1 VPLTSERRTPY
12 LIALLVIVVPLFSFG
27 LANHGL
33 WTADEPRVAEIG
45 REMALPGASWAVPTL
60 DRKPFLEEPPLYYA
74 SLAAA
79 FRLFGK
85 VSDGVARVPS
95 AVFAFGGVVA
105 LFFLGS
111 LLFGPRTGFASAL
124 VMATSGEYFRVAHWV
139 IVDSALAFFVILALV
154 FFMTAYLSAR
164 RTTRLAYYSLCYIS
178 CTLAFYTKGFIG
190 VVIPGLAV
198 LTFLVFDRNTREI
211 LRMHLWL
218 GILIFAAMTLPW
230 FLSLWQQ
237 GGGEYLRVFLVHNH
251 LERFAGGSTGHHQP
265 FYYYL
270 VEFPTAF
277 LPWGLIAIPVLWQ
290 GLRRRDEGS
299 DRSSKGRL
307 FILCWFISGFVFL
320 SVSSTKRALYLMP
333 LFAPISL
340 LTAVYIDGTI
350 TGKILSAKWEK
361 VFTCAFGLLPLV
373 GGLAAVPALVFAS
386 KRFGFGLNGGEVALV
401 VVLSV
406 AAVALSA
413 AALREH
419 SRNMMRLWGFS
430 SASVLSLLFLGLI
443 AVMPILDGFKSF
455 VPFCNAIRESVP
467 ASETLYAWQPDE
479 TLRGAVPFYTGRF
492 LEEVDSMPR
501 LAGILQRERTV
512 FVVVRDK
519 DGELEKELLST
530 GRMRVTFKL
539 TQGTDRSLAILRNTG
554 AGPADGSARP
564 PEHVAG
570 ERNERL

>member
-1 VPLTSERRTPY
+1 
-12 LIALLVIVVPLFSFG
+12 
-27 LANHGL
+27 
-33 WTADEPRVAEIG
+33 
-45 REMALPGASWAVPTL
+45 
-60 DRKPFLEEPPLYYA
+60 
-74 SLAAA
+74 
-79 FRLFGK
+79 
-85 VSDGVARVPS
+85 
-95 AVFAFGGVVA
+95 
-105 LFFLGS
+105 
-111 LLFGPRTGFASAL
+111 
-124 VMATSGEYFRVAHWV
+124 
-139 IVDSALAFFVILALV
+139 
-154 FFMTAYLSAR
+154 
-164 RTTRLAYYSLCYIS
+164 
-178 CTLAFYTKGFIG
+178 
-190 VVIPGLAV
+190 
-198 LTFLVFDRNTREI
+198 
-211 LRMHLWL
+211 
-218 GILIFAAMTLPW
+218 
-230 FLSLWQQ
+230 
-237 GGGEYLRVFLVHNH
+237 
-251 LERFAGGSTGHHQP
+251 
-265 FYYYL
+265 
-270 VEFPTAF
+270 
-277 LPWGLIAIPVLWQ
+277 
-290 GLRRRDEGS
+290 
-299 DRSSKGRL
+299 
-307 FILCWFISGFVFL
+307 
-320 SVSSTKRALYLMP
+320 MP